1 MNDAT
6 YDTIDAFI
14 EAHEGLWF
22 MIKDVTYKKHG
33 KTLELYYNKRF
44 VKHVVIE

>member
-1 MNDAT
+1 MKHPT
-6 YDTIDAFI
+6 YDPIDAFI

-22 MIKDVTYKKHG
+22 MIKDVTYKKYG
-33 KTLELYYNKRF
+33 KTLELYHNKRF